1 MNWKQ
6 IKWKLRYAWQYF
18 PFTLNT
24 VLCALAAWGA
34 WKLLY
39 TPAVKGEEP
48 SSVILFIRLMCKM
61 SFVFL
66 IVLIVLSILSTVVSY
81 AYYLWLRA
89 KKGTRLQV
97 HFETE
102 AHKGKDNKLFINA
115 RLDGV
120 IRPRL
125 GFINARLFYDD
136 NIFTDFFGLLSIKRK
151 EQSLRTVAITGRSR
165 LTLPDIK
172 EYDLKGGFI
181 YFEDMLHIFRLAV
194 AQPVSGHFY
203 QPPVLQ
209 EGRDAEVFPKKTETM
224 DVRIEQLRRVEGEH
238 LNYKDFEAGD
248 DVRRIVWKV
257 YAKNRELVVRMPE
270 LYEPYASHLYFYASF
285 YAEVK
290 VQWMSEGYLAE
301 MLNYFK
307 NHVWTIYDTLSHKEW
322 DMRFIP
328 DQTFNTPEQLTEEE
342 KTARIISNSSWHKDT
357 GLQQYF
363 NPKSGTVLCISS
375 LADPQE
381 LRNVLERCDA
391 STVVYF
397 VKLSGILSSYV
408 GLNLIKRLIF
418 LPPNDRLA
426 KLRSRW
432 IFSPIR
438 IQLHKREKEIE
449 EILKRGN
456 VVSGVI

>member
-1 MNWKQ
+1 
-6 IKWKLRYAWQYF
+6 
-18 PFTLNT
+18 
-24 VLCALAAWGA
+24 
-34 WKLLY
+34 
-39 TPAVKGEEP
+39 
-48 SSVILFIRLMCKM
+48 
-61 SFVFL
+61 
-66 IVLIVLSILSTVVSY
+66 
-81 AYYLWLRA
+81 
-89 KKGTRLQV
+89 
-97 HFETE
+97 
-102 AHKGKDNKLFINA
+102 
-115 RLDGV
+115 
-120 IRPRL
+120 
-125 GFINARLFYDD
+125 
-136 NIFTDFFGLLSIKRK
+136 
-151 EQSLRTVAITGRSR
+151 
-165 LTLPDIK
+165 
-172 EYDLKGGFI
+172 
-181 YFEDMLHIFRLAV
+181 
-194 AQPVSGHFY
+194 
-203 QPPVLQ
+203 
-209 EGRDAEVFPKKTETM
+209 
-224 DVRIEQLRRVEGEH
+224 
-238 LNYKDFEAGD
+238 
-248 DVRRIVWKV
+248 
-257 YAKNRELVVRMPE
+257 
-270 LYEPYASHLYFYASF
+270 
-285 YAEVK
+285 
-290 VQWMSEGYLAE
+290 
-301 MLNYFK
+301 
-307 NHVWTIYDTLSHKEW
+307 
-322 DMRFIP
+322 MRFIP